1 MLGLPVESF
10 SAKKI
15 VGLLESLSLNQYSD
29 LVTNKAITGELL
41 SLVESVEDLKQLG
54 IENTMHAKL
63 LLKKLKEMQ
72 NPSGSNITQHVLLL

>member
-41 SLVESVEDLKQLG
+41 SLVESVEDLKLLG

>member
-41 SLVESVEDLKQLG
+41 SLVESVEDLKLLG

-72 NPSGSNITQHVLLL
+72 NPSGSNITQHVLL